1 MKNNSKLKLSNYFI
15 TFLLGLIIGSFSV
28 ISFQKYNIYKQQKSR
43 NLIESEVK
51 EVTNILINY
60 WDNHSDLKN
69 FNPPQVIPVLLG
81 SRIQGACGTSE
92 SDIGN
97 WDIGGSSYCGLT
109 NTIYMVP
116 EELKIFKKV
125 FGITTIGFVVAHEFA
140 HAVQDVYKIDLPG
153 PSHELQADCI
163 AGMLLKT
170 FKNKLDISREK
181 VLDLTELAYALGD
194 FSPET
199 HGTGE
204 QCKYAL
210 LSGMG
215 LIPSSC
221 ASSRMQV
228 LKEGVVSDK
237 YMKEL
242 IKSQS
247 AWNLIDIDKTPF
259 PKSLNQEITL

>member
-1 MKNNSKLKLSNYFI
+1 MSYLNFKSFNHLKSF
-15 TFLLGLIIGSFSV
+15 FLGLIIGLLSITAYQSYSNFRQ
-28 ISFQKYNIYKQQKSR
+28 QKYKS
-43 NLIESEVK
+43 LVESEVK

-69 FNPPQVIPVLLG
+69 FYPPQVIPVLLG
-81 SRIQGACGTSE
+81 SRIQGACGASE

-125 FGITTIGFVVAHEFA
+125 FGISTIGFVVAHEFA

-163 AGMLLKT
+163 AGILLKT

-181 VLDLTELAYALGD
+181 VLNLTELAYAIGD

-204 QCKYAL
+204 QRKYAL

-228 LKEGVVSDK
+228 LERGEVSDK

-259 PKSLNQEITL
+259 PKSLNQGITR